1 MTYEGLRL
9 KVSKIIRIKLS
20 KQRARKLNRRSFTI
34 ISNNC
39 WGGMIYE
46 SYGLIKQSPT
56 VGLFFMAD
64 DYIKFIKNLKSN
76 VSAELRFIPPEKSKW
91 YSEVRSDPR
100 YGSYP
105 VGILN
110 NDIEIFFL
118 HYHSEEEAES
128 KWRRRCERINW
139 SNLIIKFN
147 DQNGCTRENVLDF
160 LSTDFSN
167 KLFFTVKNWSIDDTN
182 TIIKIKQPFEK
193 KHILASYEPFGK
205 SRYIDVTRY
214 INSISEGNA

>member
-9 KVSKIIRIKLS
+9 KVLKIIRIGLS
-20 KQRARKLNRRSFTI
+20 KQRAKKLNRQSFTI

-46 SYGLIKQSPT
+46 SYGLMKQSPT
-56 VGLFFMAD
+56 VGLFFMPD
-64 DYIKFIKNLKSN
+64 DYIRFIKNLKSN

-91 YSEVRSDPR
+91 YSEVKSDSR

-118 HYHSEEEAES
+118 HYRNKKEAES

-139 SNLIIKFN
+139 SNLIVKFN
-147 DQNGCTRENVLDF
+147 DQNGCTRENVIDF

-167 KLFFTVKNWSIDDTN
+167 KLFFTVKDWTISDTE
-182 TIIKIKQPFEK
+182 TIIKIRQPFK
-193 KHILASYEPFGK
+193 KLYILASYEPFGN
-205 SRYIDVTRY
+205 SRYINVTNY
-214 INSISEGNA
+214 INSIVEEDI